1 MSNHLPISVIPTTP
15 HPIVIAPPKRAARI
29 EKLRAELGLEDD
41 YPWPVINIYDGLLI
55 DPAYAAM
62 FKHPGTIVPD
72 AQATTV
78 WRGAR
83 ITGAYID
90 EPNGMGHIEMS
101 SE

>member
-29 EKLRAELGLEDD
+29 EQLRAELGLEVD
-41 YPWPVINIYDGLLI
+41 YPWPVINLYDRHLI

-72 AQATTV
+72 APATPV
-78 WRGAR
+78 RRGPR
-83 ITGAYID
+83 IAAIYID
-90 EPNGMGHIEMS
+90 EHNGLGHIEMTN
-101 SE
+101 E